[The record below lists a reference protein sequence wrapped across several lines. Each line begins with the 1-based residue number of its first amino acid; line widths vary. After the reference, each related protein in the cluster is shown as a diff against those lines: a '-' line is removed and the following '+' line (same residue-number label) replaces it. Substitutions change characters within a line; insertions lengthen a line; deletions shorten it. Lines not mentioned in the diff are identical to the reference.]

1 MSGTWFIN
9 NSFIHQEVAFHDLE
23 LACVFVKTD
32 PILYKGDQ
40 LKLRIF
46 LKLLQNW
53 DAINENST
61 QRFAN

>member
-23 LACVFVKTD
+23 LVCVWVKTD

-46 LKLLQNW
+46 LKLSQNW
-53 DAINENST
+53 GGCNK
-61 QRFAN
+61 